1 MLTAKEKA
9 KNSWLLRIYHITLVQ
24 FRKILKRQ
32 NGCCAICFREMN
44 FLNKKGKRTNDFAV
58 DHDHKTGL
66 IRGLLCMDC
75 NRTLG
80 RWRDNDAKVIAA
92 AEYVKFPP
100 AVDAIGAIYTAVGRV
115 GTKVRAKLLI
125 QIKQGANGKQR
136 NRQ

>member
-9 KNSWLLRIYHITLVQ
+9 KNSYLLRIYHITLVQ
-24 FRKILKRQ
+24 YRLILKRQ
-32 NGCCAICFREMN
+32 DGCCAICMRKMN
-44 FLNKKGKRTNDFAV
+44 FLTKKGKPSLDFAV
-58 DHDHKTGL
+58 DHCHKTGL

-100 AVDAIGAIYTAVGRV
+100 AVDAIGATYTALGRV
-115 GTKVRAKLLI
+115 GTKVRKVLLTKL
-125 QIKQGANGKQR
+125 KQEASGSKR
-136 NRQ
+136 KRQ